1 MIAVILTTVLV
12 AAIVVVGFVIFFWF
26 KMRGDIDKINLNF
39 RKGHETHERYKN
51 KQKQLAIQQALFDKI
66 RKERKIKSEQETAQI
81 DVQEISSIQK
91 YD

>member
-51 KQKQLAIQQALFDKI
+51 KQK
-66 RKERKIKSEQETAQI
+66 
-81 DVQEISSIQK
+81 
-91 YD
+91 

>member
-1 MIAVILTTVLV
+1 MIAVVLI

-26 KMRGDIDKINLNF
+26 KIRHDIDKINLNF
-39 RKGHETHERYKN
+39 HKDHETYEKYKD
-51 KQKQLAIQQALFDKI
+51 KQKQWEIEQALFDKI

-91 YD
+91 RN